1 MEHAVELQRLRRLPF
16 LCNRYCAGHY
26 QDRPRL
32 LFRLLQ
38 PLRRVR
44 TARENAGRSVD
55 RVEERGQVMNELKEF
70 LDKVLPGDSGD
81 DEEDEEE

>member
-1 MEHAVELQRLRRLPF
+1 M
-16 LCNRYCAGHY
+16 
-26 QDRPRL
+26 